1 MDKAGLCPYFV
12 DGIYQW
18 FRKHQTCRRYV
29 LSWCI
34 YCRQVWDKHTG
45 KGFVYEII
53 VIIILKKTHFFFL
66 KIEKPRGSLCFL
78 DTCFWEAYLAVR
90 PSRHSHKGRF
100 ALQRRPRCDA
110 VRALRQDNEA
120 LSALLT
126 NLYFHKYLI
135 ISVPLSTQKTVV
147 FGLLPENGGFL
158 RVNTR

>member
-1 MDKAGLCPYFV
+1 MPSGKNKSISSGKNKFMPS
-12 DGIYQW
+12 GKNKSNI
-18 FRKHQTCRRYV
+18 FRKKQIHIFSQKANPYLHV
-29 LSWCI
+29 M
-34 YCRQVWDKHTG
+34 
-45 KGFVYEII
+45 
-53 VIIILKKTHFFFL
+53 IILKKTHFFFL

>member
-1 MDKAGLCPYFV
+1 M
-12 DGIYQW
+12 
-18 FRKHQTCRRYV
+18 
-29 LSWCI
+29 
-34 YCRQVWDKHTG
+34 
-45 KGFVYEII
+45 
-53 VIIILKKTHFFFL
+53 IILKKTHFFFL